1 MVMEWTIRQGNSSD
15 INDIA
20 RFQVEMASESEG
32 TELDLETVIK
42 GVSMAIDDPTKGTYM
57 LACTPEGKVAGSLF
71 LTKEW
76 SDWHA
81 TWYWWIQSVYV
92 RPEYRRQGAYHS
104 LYEHVRNLAKEAG
117 ITCLRLYVDNTNFRA
132 QKTYQAQGMHE
143 SHYLLYEE
151 DI

>member
-1 MVMEWTIRQGNSSD
+1 MNWEIREGN
-15 INDIA
+15 INDINTIA
-20 RFQVEMASESEG
+20 QFQVDMAQESEG
-32 TELDLETVIK
+32 TELELEIVQK
-42 GVSMAIDDPTKGTYM
+42 GVSLAIEDKSKGTYM
-57 LACTPEGKVAGSLF
+57 LACTEDGEVAGSLF

-92 RPEYRRQGAYHS
+92 KPEYRRQGAYRA
-104 LYEHVRNLAKEAG
+104 LYRHVKCAATEQK
-117 ITCLRLYVDNTNFRA
+117 ISCLRLYVDNENTRA

-151 DI
+151 DL